1 MNIYTKTYKHY
12 SFDDI
17 INIYVGIE
25 TAKRKGKVKRLKHL
39 LYLKKAFGK
48 GGVYFGYGEQFDG
61 NHISRLKELIRN
73 GNENIYN

>member
-1 MNIYTKTYKHY
+1 MTKTYKHY

-25 TAKRKGKVKRLKHL
+25 KAKRKGKVKRLKHL

-48 GGVYFGYGEQFDG
+48 GNVYFGYGAEYDD
-61 NHISRLKELIRN
+61 NHISKLNDFNKEW
-73 GNENIYN
+73 

>member
-1 MNIYTKTYKHY
+1 MDYNMTKTYKHY

-25 TAKRKGKVKRLKHL
+25 KAKRKGKVKRLKHL

-48 GGVYFGYGEQFDG
+48 ENVYFGYGAEYDD
-61 NHISRLKELIRN
+61 NHISKLNDFNKEW
-73 GNENIYN
+73 

>member
-1 MNIYTKTYKHY
+1 MNIYMKTYKHY

-25 TAKRKGKVKRLKHL
+25 KAKRKGKVKRLKHL

-48 GGVYFGYGEQFDG
+48 ECVYFGYGAEYDG
-61 NHISRLKELIRN
+61 KHISKLNDFNKEW
-73 GNENIYN
+73 

>member
-39 LYLKKAFGK
+39 LYLKKAFGQEN
-48 GGVYFGYGEQFDG
+48 VYFGYGEEYDG
-61 NHISRLKELIRN
+61 KHISRLKEFNKEWL
-73 GNENIYN
+73 

>member
-25 TAKRKGKVKRLKHL
+25 IAKRKGKVKRLKHL
-39 LYLKKAFGK
+39 LYLKKAFGQEN
-48 GGVYFGYGEQFDG
+48 VCFGYGEEYDG
-61 NHISRLKELIRN
+61 KHISRLKEFKK
-73 GNENIYN
+73 EWV

>member
-25 TAKRKGKVKRLKHL
+25 IAKRKGKVKRLKHL
-39 LYLKKAFGK
+39 LYLKKAIWK
-48 GGVYFGYGEQFDG
+48 EGVYFGYGDEYNG
-61 NHISRLKELIRN
+61 NHISRLKEFN
-73 GNENIYN
+73 KEW

>member
-1 MNIYTKTYKHY
+1 MDIYMKTYKHY

-39 LYLKKAFGK
+39 LYLKKAFGQEN
-48 GGVYFGYGEQFDG
+48 VYFGYGAEYNG
-61 NHISRLKELIRN
+61 NHISKLNDFNKVW
-73 GNENIYN
+73 